1 VVLKWK
7 STFIYC
13 HFDICTPL
21 KLINQNQ
28 IEFPNNTPFAD
39 AVLFYTE
46 DTIGNE
52 KKIPHQPNS
61 SIFQFEIRR
70 IVFRGLYGGTS
81 AANKNVNM

>member
-28 IEFPNNTPFAD
+28 IDFPINTIFWCC
-39 AVLFYTE
+39 LILHRRY
-46 DTIGNE
+46 NRRW
-52 KKIPHQPNS
+52 KKIP
-61 SIFQFEIRR
+61 
-70 IVFRGLYGGTS
+70 
-81 AANKNVNM
+81 